1 MHVYIFTNREQNH
14 MKKQHKVY
22 VSCHSNDQ
30 VYWSYFKDLF
40 SNTYEIIVS
49 DSIRMRDFRMGDYD
63 DKKISTEKVRRHIRD
78 KYLQDTTVTV
88 VLVGANTWQQES
100 VDWEI
105 NASIH
110 QTEFYTRSGLL
121 GIFLQTY
128 TCPPDK
134 PYNPRTIPPRLYDNI
149 RCGYCEIYPW
159 NENPHMLQDLIH
171 NAYKRRIEVRPNN
184 SRPPLRN
191 SLSKV

>member
-1 MHVYIFTNREQNH
+1 

-22 VSCHSNDQ
+22 VSCHSDDQ

-40 SNTYEIIVS
+40 SDTYEIIVS

-110 QTEFYTRSGLL
+110 QTEFYSRSGLL
-121 GIFLQTY
+121 GIMLPTY
-128 TCPPDK
+128 TRPPDK
-134 PYNPRTIPPRLYDNI
+134 LYNPRTILLRLHDNI
-149 RCGYCEIYPW
+149 RCGFSKIYPW
-159 NENPHMLQDLIH
+159 IDYPYWLMCFIQDTYI
-171 NAYKRRIEVRPNN
+171 RSREVQPNN